1 MSTTR
6 VVGLSTNNKA
16 KVTEIKWA
24 LAFYGIEVFQ
34 IEKPLNEVIK
44 SNFFSIEKID
54 NKKYKPIYII
64 EEESLLINPKDNSSR
79 WGFDIILNQME
90 KVTHISN
97 LIVYSPNNT
106 IKTYSFSVDGYI
118 DYNRKAPEGT
128 AIFGWDDIFVVK
140 TINKTYWELN
150 NLNHK
155 YSARDKCLSHFIQ
168 DMIYYKSNIDLKH
181 YPQNYDKCIDF
192 SKDPSNFI
200 TNIEEYFNPLAKELN
215 LSNIPINALNNGMFF
230 RSAINRRQKLY
241 WCPGLNAGIPFVPK
255 PKDKSHELTYMFHDL
270 SHFAMPDL
278 IFEGEHNPLIQ
289 KVYIGY
295 RLMSEAITLVL
306 GDMLFVYSLLNTVYN
321 YETVQARKIYPV
333 FTRLYSKLFDGS
345 ISNEESI
352 RILLQGSF
360 EYCFYGDLTT
370 WKKYMEDNEETS
382 KILSEFTGKYDNYF
396 LEDFR
401 WTNMNYNYM
410 KDNAKDYVEWSKE
423 INSIFK
429 SHNIQIYSVNEW
441 IEHFNLK
448 PEHTS
453 RELNQKIFDSV
464 YSTWIKPLL
473 EKPIELSS
481 QKSRL
486 NSMFVRYM
494 CGQSQIFFRFK
505 SIYSESYSYWES
517 IKNTLNYL
525 SKNEINDEIIKNTRE
540 YYSDFLL
547 KLVDNTII
555 SDDDY
560 NTYIDIYPIF
570 KPFIIDYDNLQE
582 SKSLSE
588 FSELML
594 TS

>member
-1 MSTTR
+1 
-6 VVGLSTNNKA
+6 V
-16 KVTEIKWA
+16 
-24 LAFYGIEVFQ
+24 
-34 IEKPLNEVIK
+34 
-44 SNFFSIEKID
+44 
-54 NKKYKPIYII
+54 YK
-64 EEESLLINPKDNSSR
+64 R
-79 WGFDIILNQME
+79 Q
-90 KVTHISN
+90 
-97 LIVYSPNNT
+97 
-106 IKTYSFSVDGYI
+106 
-118 DYNRKAPEGT
+118 
-128 AIFGWDDIFVVK
+128 
-140 TINKTYWELN
+140 
-150 NLNHK
+150 
-155 YSARDKCLSHFIQ
+155 
-168 DMIYYKSNIDLKH
+168 
-181 YPQNYDKCIDF
+181 
-192 SKDPSNFI
+192 
-200 TNIEEYFNPLAKELN
+200 
-215 LSNIPINALNNGMFF
+215 
-230 RSAINRRQKLY
+230 AINRRQKLY

-345 ISNEESI
+345 ISNEEAI